1 MSQPTQPVAP
11 VASNFRGHG
20 RPLEDG
26 SPSEKASLILGI
38 IGMGDMGRLYVH
50 KFLAGG
56 WQQVHVCDVPSKY
69 EALHHEFAGDSRV
82 TVHEFGSLVARRAD
96 LLIFSVEAAYLADA
110 VKSYGSGTYLVLSSI

>member
-1 MSQPTQPVAP
+1 MSQPTQPI
-11 VASNFRGHG
+11 ASNPRGHG

-26 SPSEKASLILGI
+26 TSEEKASLVLGI

-56 WQQVHVCDVPSKY
+56 WQQVHVCDVPTKY
-69 EALHHEFAGDSRV
+69 EALKHELAGDSRV

-110 VKSYGSGTYLVLSSI
+110 VKAYGPGT